1 VDPLVAAATERD
13 EVVEALMAEPVVA
26 AMVEVPATKG
36 PGFPAHSTGRLDA
49 MDGDEGFTPPPPAVQ
64 P

>member
-1 VDPLVAAATERD
+1 VDPLVAGATERN

-36 PGFPAHSTGRLDA
+36 PGFPAHRTGRLDA
-49 MDGDEGFTPPPPAVQ
+49 MDSHEGVTPTPPAVQ